1 MGCCEHTGVQ
11 PVWTALPVSPP
22 ATALSLPPP
31 LTHPWSRGLQWT
43 GLPLLWKKAAVLQT
57 IGHPAGVWSMW
68 LGARS
73 VATQWLG
80 LGTMS
85 SVCIRT
91 HVYGQNCPLRVWLAV
106 QGCTGHTLHRYS
118 YNGYTGVLSSI
129 TSALSSLPGW
139 LPAKRPLYHCSGW
152 CSWCK

>member
-1 MGCCEHTGVQ
+1 MGKLLIWLCTGMHIPQDTYIHTYIRSLSATVGCQCSPSCSSPVEGVGCCEHTGVQ
-11 PVWTALPVSPP
+11 RVR
-22 ATALSLPPP
+22 TALSVLPPP
-31 LTHPWSRGLQWT
+31 LTYPWSRWLQWT

-106 QGCTGHTLHRYS
+106 QGCTGHTLHR
-118 YNGYTGVLSSI
+118 SSHI
-129 TSALSSLPGW
+129 
-139 LPAKRPLYHCSGW
+139 
-152 CSWCK
+152 